1 MFPIKNI
8 LKQGDVLSPLI
19 FNFVLEYVIRSVQ
32 VNQDGFKLND
42 TYQILVYADVNILDR
57 SILIAKKYTKIW

>member
-1 MFPIKNI
+1 
-8 LKQGDVLSPLI
+8 LI